1 MADLTTAQYAY
12 ILNAS
17 DQPLPTNAFAA
28 TSSDTSVAV
37 IGLGN
42 DSTHVVDGRGAGIC
56 TITVTRNSDGA
67 VATLDVTVEQAAPGT
82 FAIHLGVPVAK
93 A

>member
-17 DQPLPTNAFAA
+17 DQPLPTSQFAA
-28 TSSDTSVAV
+28 VSSDPTIAA

-42 DSTHVVDGRGAGIC
+42 DSTHVVDGRGAGTA

-82 FAIHLGVPVAK
+82 FAVHLGPPVAK